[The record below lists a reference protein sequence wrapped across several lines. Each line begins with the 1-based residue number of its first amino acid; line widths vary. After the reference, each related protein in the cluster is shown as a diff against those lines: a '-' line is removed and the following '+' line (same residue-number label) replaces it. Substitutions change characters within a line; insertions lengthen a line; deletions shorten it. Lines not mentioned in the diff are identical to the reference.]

1 MAIKSMFDLT
11 NTLEIPPFSLNKNA
25 KLELYSEAVQT
36 LTRFHFENCQ
46 PYQKILNK
54 IGFVPDKSH
63 RLEEYPFLPVRLF
76 KENELM
82 SVDRSK
88 IVKTMTSSG
97 TTGQSVSRIFLDRAT
112 ASNQT
117 KALAKIASS
126 FIGTKRLPLLIID
139 NKSVVKNRNS
149 YSARA
154 AGILGFS
161 MFGRDVTYALDE
173 EMRLDFDA
181 VESFCEKHRNEDI
194 LLFGFTYIVWKYLF
208 KPLRESGKTLA
219 LENATLL
226 HGGGWKKLFEEAVDN
241 REFNKSL
248 KNVCGIQK
256 VHNYYGMV
264 EQTGSIFMECELG
277 FLHCSIFSNIITR
290 RADFTECAFGETG
303 IVELLSLLP
312 QSYPGHIILT
322 EDEGEIIGEDDCP
335 CGRLGKYFKIYGRIK
350 NAEIR
355 GCSDVYT

>member
-1 MAIKSMFDLT
+1 MFDLT
-11 NTLEIPPFSLNKNA
+11 NALEIFPFSLNKSA
-25 KLELYSEAVQT
+25 KLELYSEAVQS
-36 LTRFHFENCQ
+36 LTRFHFENCHL
-46 PYQKILNK
+46 YQKLLNK
-54 IGFVPDKSH
+54 IGFITDRPH

-264 EQTGSIFMECELG
+264 EQTGSIFMECEEG
-277 FLHCSIFSNIITR
+277 FLHAS
-290 RADFTECAFGETG
+290 
-303 IVELLSLLP
+303 V
-312 QSYPGHIILT
+312 Y
-322 EDEGEIIGEDDCP
+322 
-335 CGRLGKYFKIYGRIK
+335 
-350 NAEIR
+350 
-355 GCSDVYT
+355 SDVIIRNIDFAPCVINESGLIQLQSP

>member
-1 MAIKSMFDLT
+1 MFDLT
-11 NTLEIPPFSLNKNA
+11 NTLEISPFSLNKSA
-25 KLELYSEAVQT
+25 KLELYSEAVQS

-46 PYQKILNK
+46 PYQKLLNK

-63 RLEEYPFLPVRLF
+63 LLEEYPFLPVRLF
-76 KENELM
+76 KEYKLV
-82 SVDRSK
+82 SVDSSK
-88 IVKTMTSSG
+88 IIKEMNSSG

-117 KALAKIASS
+117 RVLAKIVSS

-139 NKSVVKNRNS
+139 NKSVVKNRNVF
-149 YSARA
+149 SARG

-161 MFGRDVTYALDE
+161 LFGVDVTYALNED
-173 EMRLDFDA
+173 MSLDFDA
-181 VESFCEKHRNEDI
+181 VQSFCEKHRNENI
-194 LLFGFTYIVWKYLF
+194 LLFGFTYIVWKHFF
-208 KPLRESGKTLA
+208 KPLRKSGETLA
-219 LENATLL
+219 LENASLL

-241 REFNKSL
+241 REFNKSM
-248 KNVCGIQK
+248 KNVCGIKK

-264 EQTGSIFMECELG
+264 EQTGSIFIECESG
-277 FLHCSIFSNIITR
+277 FLHCSIFSDIITR
-290 RADFTECAFGETG
+290 RADFTECEFGETG

-335 CGRLGKYFKIYGRIK
+335 CGRLGKYFKIHGRIK

-355 GCSDVYT
+355 GCSDVYTK